1 MIRMIR
7 RFIVGCMAAVLLG
20 GLSFS
25 SAGAQ
30 TISGQD
36 AAQALM
42 LLPFQVE
49 YQAAVG
55 EAKSTLLHVTPPPA
69 NPDIWDVSAAEKRLV
84 WNGEPGTGQ
93 VLVTT
98 FTKGAYYS
106 SYAPGQTFNAG
117 ADLWVVPAP
126 EMYTEVK
133 ALNPVGASLTPRL
146 ATEQYLGLP
155 PDSKTPNDTVVSLW
169 VSPSN
174 LVRPAIDPGVDSH
187 ELVTS
192 FPVTMQS
199 VPLTPA
205 PTVPRDSPGPGQPA
219 TSSYASWF
227 LEREASIFDTPGGS
241 YPWTGL
247 GYTYNWTPGAASV
260 VGGSEYVI
268 PHGSPVTL
276 KDATPIS
283 TYYK

>member
-1 MIRMIR
+1 MTR
-7 RFIVGCMAAVLLG
+7 RLIIACMVSVLLG
-20 GLSFS
+20 WMSLSP
-25 SAGAQ
+25 AAAQ
-30 TISGQD
+30 AIPGQD
-36 AAQALM
+36 AVQALM
-42 LLPFQVE
+42 LLPLQVE
-49 YQAAVG
+49 YQSAVVQ
-55 EAKSTLLHVTPPPA
+55 AKSNLLHVSSPPA
-69 NPDIWDVSAAEKRLV
+69 APDIVDINPDEKRLV
-84 WNGEPGTGQ
+84 WSGAPGSSQ

-98 FTKGAYYS
+98 FTKSAYYS
-106 SYAPGQTFNAG
+106 SYTPGQTFSAG

-133 ALNPVGASLTPRL
+133 ASNPLGATLTPRL

-174 LVRPAIDPGVDSH
+174 LVRPAIEPGVDSH
-187 ELVTS
+187 GLITS
-192 FPVTMQS
+192 FPVTLQN

-205 PTVPRDSPGPGQPA
+205 PVVPRDSPGPGQPA
-219 TSSYASWF
+219 TTNYAGWF
-227 LEREASIFDTPGGS
+227 LEREASIYDTPGGS

-247 GYTYNWTPGAASV
+247 GYTYNWTPAVESV

-276 KDATPIS
+276 KEATPIS
-283 TYYK
+283 AYYK